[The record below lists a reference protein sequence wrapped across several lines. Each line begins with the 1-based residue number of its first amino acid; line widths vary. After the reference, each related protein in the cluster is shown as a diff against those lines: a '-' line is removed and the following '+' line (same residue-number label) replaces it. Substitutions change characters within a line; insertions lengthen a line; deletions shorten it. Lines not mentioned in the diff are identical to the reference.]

1 METMENHGMDAEF
14 NFESALEDY
23 LSTDFGDLEEGTI
36 VKGEIVRVDDDNVLV
51 DVNFKSEGQIP
62 TAEFRDA
69 EGNLV
74 VKVGDRVDVF
84 VARKNEQEGTIT
96 LSFEKAKRMQLFD
109 QLEDV
114 QEKNGVIKGRIMRR
128 IKGGY
133 TVDLGGVEAFLPG
146 SHVDLRPV
154 PDMDALVNQEYE
166 FRVLKIN
173 RRRSNVIVSRRVLLE
188 EERDSKRQDLL
199 QTLAEGQVVT
209 GKAKNITEYGVFVDL
224 GGLDGLLHITDM
236 SWKRIR
242 HPREM
247 VTLGQDLELKVLS
260 FDKDNQ
266 KVSLG
271 LKQLVP
277 DPWQDITARFPE
289 ASRHN
294 GKVTNLVDYG
304 AFVELE
310 PGVEG
315 LVHISEM
322 SWTRKLR
329 HPSQMVRQGDEV
341 EVVILGV
348 DPEKKRISLGMKQI
362 KPNPWELVGE
372 KYPEGTILEGVI
384 KNITE
389 FGMFIGIEDGIDGL
403 IHVSDISWTKKIRHP
418 NELFKVG
425 DTVQAKVLTVDQE
438 SEKFTLGIKQ
448 LTEDPWTNV
457 PTAYPVG
464 GLVKGIIT
472 NITDFGLFVEVEEG
486 IEGLVHVSELSNK
499 KVKTPAELYKEGEE
513 IQAKI
518 IHVSA
523 EDRRLGL
530 SIKQLKD
537 EEERKKPRE
546 YSRSGPE
553 AGQSLGDLLM
563 VPGFFFPGED
573 TGKRFVRLP
582 AKQMRP
588 RSSFPRVGLG
598 EKTVPAPFPQIS
610 SIIRSSGTSYSTS
623 AWFRLRV
630 SRDSRLPLLLSTH
643 SRAMTLFRYTR
654 SPSRTKV
661 SSSLLMCHDNASSAS
676 SRSSPHRCVSVVQT
690 RSWNVVPVGF

>member
-1 METMENHGMDAEF
+1 MADNATGHENEIS
-14 NFESALEDY
+14 FESALENY
-23 LSTDFGDLEEGTI
+23 LNPDFGDLEEGSI
-36 VKGEIVRVDDDNVLV
+36 VKGEIVRVNDDNVLV

-62 TAEFRDA
+62 AAEFRDA
-69 EGNLV
+69 AGNIN
-74 VKVGDRVDVF
+74 VKVGDKVDVY
-84 VARKNEQEGTIT
+84 VVRKNENEGTIT
-96 LSFEKAKRMQLFD
+96 LSFEKAKRMQVFD

-114 QEKNGVIKGRIMRR
+114 QENNRVIKGHIVRR

-133 TVDLGGVEAFLPG
+133 TVDIGGVEAFLPG

-154 PDMDALVNQEYE
+154 PDMDALVNQEFE

-199 QTLAEGQVVT
+199 RTLEEGQIVH

-242 HPREM
+242 HPKEM
-247 VTLGQDLELKVLS
+247 ITMGQDLTLKVLS
-260 FDKDNQ
+260 FNRENN

-277 DPWQDITARFPE
+277 DPWQDISARFPE
-289 ASRHN
+289 GKKVT

-329 HPSQMVRQGDEV
+329 HPSQMVHTGDEV

-348 DPEKKRISLGMKQI
+348 DGEKKRISLGMKQVR
-362 KPNPWELVGE
+362 PNPWELVAE
-372 KYPEGTILEGVI
+372 KYPEGTVLEGVI

-403 IHVSDISWTKKIRHP
+403 IHVSDISWTKKVRHP
-418 NELFKVG
+418 NEIYKVG

-438 SEKFTLGIKQ
+438 NEKFTLGIKQ
-448 LTEDPWTNV
+448 LVDDPWGHV
-457 PTAYPVG
+457 PATYPVG
-464 GLVKGIIT
+464 CTVKGIVT

-486 IEGLVHVSELSNK
+486 IEGLVHVSELSSK
-499 KVKTPAELYKEGEE
+499 KVKTPAEMYKEGQE
-513 IQAKI
+513 IEAKV

-523 EDRRLGL
+523 EERRLGL
-530 SIKQLKD
+530 SIKQIKSED
-537 EEERKKPRE
+537 DDRRKPKE
-546 YSRSGPE
+546 FHAGPQE
-553 AGQSLGDLLM
+553 AGQSLGDLL
-563 VPGFFFPGED
+563 
-573 TGKRFVRLP
+573 
-582 AKQMRP
+582 KQKFEE
-588 RSSFPRVGLG
+588 S
-598 EKTVPAPFPQIS
+598 E
-610 SIIRSSGTSYSTS
+610 
-623 AWFRLRV
+623 
-630 SRDSRLPLLLSTH
+630 
-643 SRAMTLFRYTR
+643 
-654 SPSRTKV
+654 
-661 SSSLLMCHDNASSAS
+661 NA
-676 SRSSPHRCVSVVQT
+676 
-690 RSWNVVPVGF
+690 

>member
-1 METMENHGMDAEF
+1 MADNATGHENEMS
-14 NFESALEDY
+14 FESALENY
-23 LSTDFGDLEEGTI
+23 LNPDFGDLEEGSI
-36 VKGEIVRVDDDNVLV
+36 VKGEIVRVNDDNVLV

-62 TAEFRDA
+62 AAEFRDA
-69 EGNLV
+69 AGNIN
-74 VKVGDRVDVF
+74 VKVGDKVDVY
-84 VARKNEQEGTIT
+84 VVRKNENEGTIT
-96 LSFEKAKRMQLFD
+96 LSFEKAKRMQVFD

-114 QEKNGVIKGRIMRR
+114 QENNRVIKGHIVRR

-133 TVDLGGVEAFLPG
+133 TVDIGGVEAFLPG

-154 PDMDALVNQEYE
+154 PDMDALVNQEFE

-199 QTLAEGQVVT
+199 RTLEEGQIVH

-242 HPREM
+242 HPKEM
-247 VTLGQDLELKVLS
+247 ITMGQDLTLKVLS
-260 FDKDNQ
+260 FDRENN

-277 DPWQDITARFPE
+277 DPWQDISARFPE
-289 ASRHN
+289 GKKVT

-329 HPSQMVRQGDEV
+329 HPSQMVHTGDEV

-348 DPEKKRISLGMKQI
+348 DGEKKRISLGMKQVR
-362 KPNPWELVGE
+362 PNPWELVAE
-372 KYPEGTILEGVI
+372 KYPEGTVLEGVI

-403 IHVSDISWTKKIRHP
+403 IHVSDISWTKKVRHP
-418 NELFKVG
+418 NEIYKVG

-438 SEKFTLGIKQ
+438 NEKFTLGIKQ
-448 LTEDPWTNV
+448 LVDDPWGHV
-457 PTAYPVG
+457 PATYPVG
-464 GLVKGIIT
+464 CTVKGIVT

-486 IEGLVHVSELSNK
+486 IEGLVHVSELSSK
-499 KVKTPAELYKEGEE
+499 KVKTPAEMYKEGQE
-513 IQAKI
+513 IEAKV

-523 EDRRLGL
+523 EERRLGL
-530 SIKQLKD
+530 SIKQIKSED
-537 EEERKKPRE
+537 DDRRKPKE
-546 YSRSGPE
+546 FHAGPQE
-553 AGQSLGDLLM
+553 AGQSLGDLL
-563 VPGFFFPGED
+563 
-573 TGKRFVRLP
+573 
-582 AKQMRP
+582 KQKFEE
-588 RSSFPRVGLG
+588 S
-598 EKTVPAPFPQIS
+598 E
-610 SIIRSSGTSYSTS
+610 
-623 AWFRLRV
+623 
-630 SRDSRLPLLLSTH
+630 
-643 SRAMTLFRYTR
+643 
-654 SPSRTKV
+654 
-661 SSSLLMCHDNASSAS
+661 NA
-676 SRSSPHRCVSVVQT
+676 
-690 RSWNVVPVGF
+690 

>member
-1 METMENHGMDAEF
+1 M
-14 NFESALEDY
+14 
-23 LSTDFGDLEEGTI
+23 
-36 VKGEIVRVDDDNVLV
+36 LV

-96 LSFEKAKRMQLFD
+96 LSFEKQSGCSSSISSKTCRKRTASSRAVSCAASRAVTLWIWAAWKRSSPVPMW
-109 QLEDV
+109 
-114 QEKNGVIKGRIMRR
+114 
-128 IKGGY
+128 
-133 TVDLGGVEAFLPG
+133 TCA
-146 SHVDLRPV
+146 PV

-486 IEGLVHVSELSNK
+486 IEGLVHVSGTEQQ
-499 KVKTPAELYKEGEE
+499 EGE
-513 IQAKI
+513 
-518 IHVSA
+518 
-523 EDRRLGL
+523 DPRRTVQG
-530 SIKQLKD
+530 
-537 EEERKKPRE
+537 RRGNP
-546 YSRSGPE
+546 
-553 AGQSLGDLLM
+553 GQD
-563 VPGFFFPGED
+563 
-573 TGKRFVRLP
+573 
-582 AKQMRP
+582 
-588 RSSFPRVGLG
+588 
-598 EKTVPAPFPQIS
+598 
-610 SIIRSSGTSYSTS
+610 
-623 AWFRLRV
+623 
-630 SRDSRLPLLLSTH
+630 H
-643 SRAMTLFRYTR
+643 SRQR
-654 SPSRTKV
+654 
-661 SSSLLMCHDNASSAS
+661 
-676 SRSSPHRCVSVVQT
+676 
-690 RSWNVVPVGF
+690 

>member
-1 METMENHGMDAEF
+1 MATAENMENQIDAEMS
-14 NFESALEDY
+14 FEELLEGY
-23 LSTDFGDLEEGTI
+23 VTPEMGDLEEGQI
-36 VKGEIVRVDDDNVLV
+36 VKGEIVGINGETVLV
-51 DVNFKSEGQIP
+51 SVGFKSEGQIP
-62 TAEFRDA
+62 AEEFRDA
-69 EGNLV
+69 QGNLT
-74 VKVGDRVDVF
+74 VKEGDQVEVY
-84 VARKNEQEGTIT
+84 VARKNENDGTII

-109 QLEDV
+109 QLEKVLED
-114 QEKNGVIKGRIMRR
+114 NGVITGIITRR

-154 PDMDALVNQEYE
+154 PDMDALVNQNYE

-188 EERDSKRQDLL
+188 EERDAKRGALL
-199 QTLAEGQVVT
+199 QTLGEGQIVK

-247 VTLGQDLELKVLS
+247 VSLGQELELKVLS

-289 ASRHN
+289 GSHHT

-304 AFVELE
+304 VFVELE

-329 HPSQMVRQGDEV
+329 HPSQMVHQGDEV

-348 DPEKKRISLGMKQI
+348 DSEKKRISLGMKQV

-372 KYPEGTILEGVI
+372 RFPEGTIIEGVI

-403 IHVSDISWTKKIRHP
+403 IHVSDISWTKKLRHP
-418 NELFKVG
+418 GEVYKVG
-425 DTVQAKVLTVDQE
+425 DVVQAKVLTVDQE
-438 SEKFTLGIKQ
+438 NEKFTLGMKQ
-448 LTEDPWTNV
+448 LAEDPWASV
-457 PTAYPVG
+457 PARYPVG
-464 GLVKGIIT
+464 NVIT
-472 NITDFGLFVEVEEG
+472 GTVTNVTDFGLFVEVEEG
-486 IEGLVHVSELSNK
+486 IEGLIHVTELGK
-499 KVKTPAELYKEGEE
+499 KVKSPSELFKEGDSV
-513 IQAKI
+513 QAKI

-523 EDRRLGL
+523 DERRLGL
-530 SIKQLKD
+530 SIKQIKDD
-537 EEERKKPRE
+537 EERRKPKD
-546 YSRSGPE
+546 YHSGDNSIS
-553 AGQSLGDLLM
+553 QTLGDLL
-563 VPGFFFPGED
+563 
-573 TGKRFVRLP
+573 
-582 AKQMRP
+582 KQK
-588 RSSFPRVGLG
+588 FN
-598 EKTVPAPFPQIS
+598 
-610 SIIRSSGTSYSTS
+610 
-623 AWFRLRV
+623 
-630 SRDSRLPLLLSTH
+630 D
-643 SRAMTLFRYTR
+643 
-654 SPSRTKV
+654 
-661 SSSLLMCHDNASSAS
+661 
-676 SRSSPHRCVSVVQT
+676 
-690 RSWNVVPVGF
+690 

>member
-1 METMENHGMDAEF
+1 METEETMENNGTDLDF

-36 VKGEIVRVDDDNVLV
+36 VKGEIVRIDDDNVLV

-62 TAEFRDA
+62 TIEFQNTD
-69 EGNLV
+69 GNITA
-74 VKVGDRVDVF
+74 KVGDKIDVF
-84 VARKNEQEGTIT
+84 VVRKNEQEGTII
-96 LSFEKAKRMQLFD
+96 LSFEKAKRMQIFD
-109 QLEDV
+109 QLEDL
-114 QEKNGVIKGRIMRR
+114 QEKNGIIKGRIVRR

-133 TVDLGGVEAFLPG
+133 TIDLNGVEAFLPG

-154 PDMDALVNQEYE
+154 PDMDMLVNQEYE

-199 QTLAEGQVVT
+199 QTISEGQVVV
-209 GKAKNITEYGVFVDL
+209 GKVKNVTEYGVFVDL

-247 VTLGQDLELKVLS
+247 VSLGQELELKVLS
-260 FDKDNQ
+260 FDKESQ

-277 DPWQDITARFPE
+277 DPWKDITERFPE
-289 ASRHN
+289 TSHHV

-304 AFVELE
+304 VFVELE
-310 PGVEG
+310 SGVEG

-329 HPSQMVRQGDEV
+329 HPSQMVHQGDEV
-341 EVVILGV
+341 EVVILGI
-348 DPEKKRISLGMKQI
+348 DQDKKRISLGMKQV

-372 KYPEGTILEGVI
+372 KYPEGTILEGIV

-438 SEKFTLGIKQ
+438 NEKFTLGIKQ
-448 LTEDPWTNV
+448 LTEDPWSNAPSV
-457 PTAYPVG
+457 YPVG
-464 GLVKGIIT
+464 GIVKGVVT

-486 IEGLVHVSELSNK
+486 IEGLVHVSELSSK
-499 KVKTPAELYKEGEE
+499 KIKSPSEIYKDGEE

-523 EDRRLGL
+523 EERRLGL
-530 SIKQLKD
+530 SIKQLKED
-537 EEERKKPRE
+537 EEHRKSRE
-546 YSRSGPE
+546 YSRTGPDS
-553 AGQSLGDLLM
+553 GQSLGDLLKM
-563 VPGFFFPGED
+563 KLEEPTE
-573 TGKRFVRLP
+573 
-582 AKQMRP
+582 
-588 RSSFPRVGLG
+588 
-598 EKTVPAPFPQIS
+598 
-610 SIIRSSGTSYSTS
+610 
-623 AWFRLRV
+623 
-630 SRDSRLPLLLSTH
+630 
-643 SRAMTLFRYTR
+643 
-654 SPSRTKV
+654 
-661 SSSLLMCHDNASSAS
+661 N
-676 SRSSPHRCVSVVQT
+676 
-690 RSWNVVPVGF
+690 

>member
-1 METMENHGMDAEF
+1 MSTTSELEMGLDAEIS
-14 NFESALEDY
+14 FESALENY
-23 LSTDFGDLEEGTI
+23 LNPDFGELEENSI
-36 VKGEIVRVDDDNVLV
+36 IKGEVVRIDDDHILV

-62 TAEFRDA
+62 TSEFRDPS
-69 EGNLV
+69 GNISV
-74 VKVGDRVDVF
+74 NVGDKVDVY
-84 VARKNEQEGTIT
+84 VARKNEMEGTIT
-96 LSFEKAKRMQLFD
+96 LSYEKAKRMQLFD

-114 QEKNGVIKGRIMRR
+114 QEKNGICKGTILRR

-154 PDMDALVNQEYE
+154 PDMDTLVNQEFE

-199 QTLAEGQVVT
+199 GTLAEEQMVT
-209 GKAKNITEYGVFVDL
+209 GRVKNITEYGVFVDL

-242 HPREM
+242 HPKEM
-247 VTLGQDLELKVLS
+247 VSMGQELELKVLS
-260 FDKDNQ
+260 FDRDNQ

-277 DPWQDITARFPE
+277 DPWQDITAKFPTDLRL
-289 ASRHN
+289 S

-329 HPSQMVRQGDEV
+329 HPSQMVKVGEEV

-348 DPEKKRISLGMKQI
+348 DQDKKRISLGMKQV
-362 KPNPWELVGE
+362 KPNPWEVVAE
-372 KYPEGTILEGVI
+372 KFPEGTVLEGAI

-418 NELFKVG
+418 SEAYQVG
-425 DTVQAKVLTVDQE
+425 DMVQAKVLTVDQE
-438 SEKFTLGIKQ
+438 NEKFTLGVKQ
-448 LTEDPWTNV
+448 LAEDPWSYV
-457 PTAYPVG
+457 PDRYPVG
-464 GLVKGIIT
+464 SLIEGLVT
-472 NITDFGLFVEVEEG
+472 NITDFGVFVEVEEG
-486 IEGLVHVSELSNK
+486 IEGLVHVSEISSK
-499 KVKTPAELYKEGEE
+499 KVKSPSEMFKEGVT
-513 IQAKI
+513 IQAKV

-523 EDRRLGL
+523 EERRLGL
-530 SIKQLKD
+530 SIKQLKED
-537 EEERKKPRE
+537 EDRKKPKE
-546 YSRSGPE
+546 FRSGAE
-553 AGQSLGDLLM
+553 SGGQTLGDLLKQATEEAQS
-563 VPGFFFPGED
+563 ED
-573 TGKRFVRLP
+573 
-582 AKQMRP
+582 
-588 RSSFPRVGLG
+588 
-598 EKTVPAPFPQIS
+598 
-610 SIIRSSGTSYSTS
+610 
-623 AWFRLRV
+623 
-630 SRDSRLPLLLSTH
+630 
-643 SRAMTLFRYTR
+643 
-654 SPSRTKV
+654 
-661 SSSLLMCHDNASSAS
+661 
-676 SRSSPHRCVSVVQT
+676 
-690 RSWNVVPVGF
+690 

>member
-1 METMENHGMDAEF
+1 METMENNNFDADIS
-14 NFESALEDY
+14 FEAALEDY
-23 LSTDFGDLEEGTI
+23 LSSDFGDLDEGSI
-36 VKGEIVRVDDDNVLV
+36 VKGEVVRVSGDYVLV

-62 TAEFRDA
+62 AAEFIGAD
-69 EGNLV
+69 GNMAV
-74 VKVGDRVDVF
+74 QVGDKVDVF
-84 VARKNEQEGTIT
+84 VVRKNEMEGTIT

-109 QLEDV
+109 QLEEV
-114 QEKNGVIKGRIMRR
+114 QEKESTIKGRIMRR

-154 PDMDALVNQEYE
+154 PDMDALVNEEFE

-188 EERDSKRQDLL
+188 EERDSKRSELL
-199 QTLAEGQVVT
+199 VNLEEGQIVK

-242 HPREM
+242 HPKEL
-247 VTLGQDLELKVLS
+247 VSLGQELELKILS
-260 FDKDNQ
+260 FDKENQ

-271 LKQLVP
+271 MKQLIT
-277 DPWQDITARFPE
+277 DPWQDITTKFPE
-289 ASRHN
+289 GARLS

-329 HPSQMVRQGDEV
+329 HPSQMVRVGDEV

-348 DPEKKRISLGMKQI
+348 DEDKKRISLGMKQV
-362 KPNPWELVGE
+362 KPNPWEVVAE

-418 NELFKVG
+418 NEMYNVG

-438 SEKFTLGIKQ
+438 NEKFTLGVKQ
-448 LTEDPWTNV
+448 LTEDPWTKV
-457 PTAYPVG
+457 PTNYPVG
-464 GLVKGIIT
+464 AIIEGLVT

-486 IEGLVHVSELSNK
+486 IEGLVHVSEISQK
-499 KVKTPAELYKEGEE
+499 KVKSPNEMFKEGVT
-513 IQAKI
+513 IQAKV

-523 EDRRLGL
+523 EERRLGL

-537 EEERKKPRE
+537 DEDRKKPRE
-546 YSRSGPE
+546 FRAGTAE
-553 AGQSLGDLLM
+553 AGQNLGDLLKQK
-563 VPGFFFPGED
+563 FEED
-573 TGKRFVRLP
+573 
-582 AKQMRP
+582 AA
-588 RSSFPRVGLG
+588 
-598 EKTVPAPFPQIS
+598 E
-610 SIIRSSGTSYSTS
+610 
-623 AWFRLRV
+623 
-630 SRDSRLPLLLSTH
+630 
-643 SRAMTLFRYTR
+643 
-654 SPSRTKV
+654 
-661 SSSLLMCHDNASSAS
+661 
-676 SRSSPHRCVSVVQT
+676 
-690 RSWNVVPVGF
+690 

>member
-1 METMENHGMDAEF
+1 MATAENMENQIDAEMS
-14 NFESALEDY
+14 FEELLEGY
-23 LSTDFGDLEEGTI
+23 VTPEMGDLEEGQI
-36 VKGEIVRVDDDNVLV
+36 VKGEIVGINGETVLV
-51 DVNFKSEGQIP
+51 SVGFKSEGQIP
-62 TAEFRDA
+62 AEEFRDA
-69 EGNLV
+69 QGNLT
-74 VKVGDRVDVF
+74 VKEGDQVEVY
-84 VARKNEQEGTIT
+84 VARKNENDGTII

-109 QLEDV
+109 QLEKVLED
-114 QEKNGVIKGRIMRR
+114 NGVITGTITRR

-154 PDMDALVNQEYE
+154 PDMDALVNQNYE

-188 EERDSKRQDLL
+188 EERDAKRGALL
-199 QTLAEGQVVT
+199 QTLGEGQIVK

-247 VTLGQDLELKVLS
+247 VTLGQELELKVLS

-277 DPWQDITARFPE
+277 DPWHDITVRFPE
-289 ASRHN
+289 GSHHT

-304 AFVELE
+304 VFVELE

-329 HPSQMVRQGDEV
+329 HPSQMVHQGDEV

-348 DPEKKRISLGMKQI
+348 DSDKKRISLGMKQV

-372 KYPEGTILEGVI
+372 RFPEGTIIEGVI

-403 IHVSDISWTKKIRHP
+403 IHVSDISWTKKLRHP
-418 NELFKVG
+418 GEVYKVG
-425 DTVQAKVLTVDQE
+425 DVVQAKVLTVDQE
-438 SEKFTLGIKQ
+438 NEKFTLGMKQ
-448 LTEDPWTNV
+448 LAEDPWASV
-457 PTAYPVG
+457 PARYPVG
-464 GLVKGIIT
+464 NVIT
-472 NITDFGLFVEVEEG
+472 GTVTNVTDFGLFVEVEEG
-486 IEGLVHVSELSNK
+486 IEGLIHVTELGK
-499 KVKTPAELYKEGEE
+499 KVKSPSELFKEGDSV
-513 IQAKI
+513 QAKI

-523 EDRRLGL
+523 DERRLGL
-530 SIKQLKD
+530 SIKQIKDD
-537 EEERKKPRE
+537 EERRKPKD
-546 YSRSGPE
+546 YHSGDNSIS
-553 AGQSLGDLLM
+553 QTLGDLL
-563 VPGFFFPGED
+563 
-573 TGKRFVRLP
+573 
-582 AKQMRP
+582 KQK
-588 RSSFPRVGLG
+588 FN
-598 EKTVPAPFPQIS
+598 
-610 SIIRSSGTSYSTS
+610 
-623 AWFRLRV
+623 
-630 SRDSRLPLLLSTH
+630 D
-643 SRAMTLFRYTR
+643 
-654 SPSRTKV
+654 
-661 SSSLLMCHDNASSAS
+661 SSLTPCE
-676 SRSSPHRCVSVVQT
+676 
-690 RSWNVVPVGF
+690 